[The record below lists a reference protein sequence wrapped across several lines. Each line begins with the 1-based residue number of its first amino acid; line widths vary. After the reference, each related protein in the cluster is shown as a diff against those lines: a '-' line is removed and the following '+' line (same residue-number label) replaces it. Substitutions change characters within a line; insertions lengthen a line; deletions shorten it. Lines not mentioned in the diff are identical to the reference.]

1 MFLSKKNS
9 KKNSKQSNKKIN
21 KKLNN
26 NISNKKNKK
35 TNRKTNIRQKRKSNK
50 KINKSNKSI
59 KYIKSMKSMKS
70 KKIINHKGGRIPIP
84 LKENPFVN
92 NQSPNIMRLNNY
104 VCLKENTIKDLSN
117 TVYELFGRRVMESDA
132 VGDFERAQALGLN
145 QIYRNTQS
153 YAEKQKALHAA
164 TNFNDKTSLNLP
176 YN

>member
-35 TNRKTNIRQKRKSNK
+35 TNNKTNKKTKNNSKRKSNK
-50 KINKSNKSI
+50 KLNKSI
-59 KYIKSMKSMKS
+59 KSIKS

>member
-21 KKLNN
+21 KKLNKKLN
-26 NISNKKNKK
+26 NDISNKKNKK
-35 TNRKTNIRQKRKSNK
+35 TNKKTKNNSKRKSNK
-50 KINKSNKSI
+50 KLNKSI
-59 KYIKSMKSMKS
+59 KSIKSIKS

-164 TNFNDKTSLNLP
+164 TNFNDKTSLNFP